1 MNNRSRKK
9 HVQNMGNSW
18 LLPTADAAH
27 RAFQIFTRLS
37 SPPVANTWEGKARH
51 LPIVEVS
58 EVIGCTPYEWMVDF
72 MENPSME
79 I

>member
-1 MNNRSRKK
+1 MYRTWGIHDCCRLRT
-9 HVQNMGNSW
+9 Q
-18 LLPTADAAH
+18 PTAPSKCSPACH
-27 RAFQIFTRLS
+27 
-37 SPPVANTWEGKARH
+37 PPVANTWEGKARH